1 MGTTTFAVESCRIIG
16 MSDQEPQPVAI
27 SILTV
32 SEVSIP
38 LQVVNFSLKSTP
50 EGLHIEINLLASG
63 LAGYEAIF
71 R

>member
-1 MGTTTFAVESCRIIG
+1 

-50 EGLHIEINLLASG
+50 EGLHIETNLSASG
-63 LAGYEAIF
+63 LTSHAAIF
-71 R
+71 V